1 MKKAFIVLCGV
12 LIFLCGC
19 AVNVPEAQ
27 VAATTLPVYDF
38 ATQICEGTPIT
49 VTRLI
54 TEQVSCLH
62 DYSLNVR
69 QVKAVEAADI
79 VIVSGAGLEDFM
91 ENILKGKITVDASA
105 GIDLL
110 CAEASHEEEGHEH
123 GHHHESDPHIW
134 LDPNHASVMAEN
146 ICLGLSAQY
155 PEYAPVFEKNC
166 GKLQESLAELY
177 SYGTQQLQ
185 TLRCREMITFHD
197 GFHYFA
203 DAFDLTIL
211 EAVEEESGSEAS
223 AQELIHLIDLVR
235 ERELPAVFTEKSG
248 SVSAASV
255 LSRETGCRSLALDM
269 GMADGNYFEA
279 MYHNIDAV
287 KEALQ

>member
-1 MKKAFIVLCGV
+1 MKKAIIVLCGV
-12 LIFLCGC
+12 LLFLCGC
-19 AVNVPEAQ
+19 TVNAPGAQ
-27 VAATTLPVYDF
+27 VAATTRPVYDF
-38 ATQICEGTPIT
+38 TIQICEGTPVT

-79 VIVSGAGLEDFM
+79 VILSGAGLEDFM
-91 ENILKGKITVDASA
+91 EDLLEGKTTVDASA

-110 CAEASHEEEGHEH
+110 CAEASHEEEHLH

-134 LDPNHASVMAEN
+134 LDPNNAAVMAEN

-155 PEYAPVFEKNC
+155 PEYAPVFEKNSK
-166 GKLQESLAELY
+166 KLQEALAELY

-185 TLRCREMITFHD
+185 NLPCRELITFHD
-197 GFHYFA
+197 GFQYFA
-203 DAFDLTIL
+203 NAFDLTIL

-223 AQELIHLIDLVR
+223 AKELIHLIKLVR
-235 ERELPAVFTEKSG
+235 EHGLPAVFTEKNG
-248 SVSAASV
+248 SVSAASI

-269 GMADGNYFEA
+269 GMAEGSYFDA
-279 MYHNIDAV
+279 MYHNIDV
-287 KEALQ
+287 IKEALQ